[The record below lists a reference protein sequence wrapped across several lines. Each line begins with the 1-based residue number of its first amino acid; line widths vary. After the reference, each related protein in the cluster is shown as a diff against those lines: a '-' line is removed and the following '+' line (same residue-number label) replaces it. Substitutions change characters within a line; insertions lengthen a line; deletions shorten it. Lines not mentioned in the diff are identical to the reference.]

1 MENNKIEILHPHQPY
16 LFKLHY
22 DFNWEKIKPICD
34 ELLND
39 VNNKPIPILNNGIS
53 SFTNAKQ
60 PHTHY
65 AFHEFYSWLIPK
77 VRDIATQGL
86 GYAFS
91 DNLVISNS
99 WINLQNKGGYT
110 SEHNHAHSFIG
121 VSTYLNIPENGGY
134 FECKDPLELLNSSG
148 YHNSSIWRWKTIK
161 TISGDILVFPA
172 WLIHKTQENNTDEGR
187 YVLTT
192 NFINDFRK

>member
-1 MENNKIEILHPHQPY
+1 MSLVTNGHTSHQNK
-16 LFKLHY
+16 
-22 DFNWEKIKPICD
+22 
-34 ELLND
+34 
-39 VNNKPIPILNNGIS
+39 
-53 SFTNAKQ
+53 KQ
-60 PHTHY
+60 PHRIK
-65 AFHEFYSWLIPK
+65 EFKPYFDWLHFMVAEIAKNGMGYSKLYHNYK
-77 VRDIATQGL
+77 LT
-86 GYAFS
+86 
-91 DNLVISNS
+91 NS
-99 WINLQNKGGYT
+99 WVNVHEKGGLT
-110 SEHNHAHSFIG
+110 STHNHSNTFLVAAA
-121 VSTYLNIPENGGY
+121 YLRMPENGGY